1 MQRSMIRIH
10 IIHKQRQTHVQII
23 HKQKTKAVTSAND
36 RPSFWGWGGGIDE
49 NININNKNKTKT

>member
-1 MQRSMIRIH
+1 MIRIH